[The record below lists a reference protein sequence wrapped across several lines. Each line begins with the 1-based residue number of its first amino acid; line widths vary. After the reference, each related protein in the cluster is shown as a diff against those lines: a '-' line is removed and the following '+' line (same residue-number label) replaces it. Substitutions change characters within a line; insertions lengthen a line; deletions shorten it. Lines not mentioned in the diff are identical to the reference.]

1 MEVGLEAV
9 AHEEVDGGDGGSSL
23 HRTLH
28 IHWQSLECIKFRE
41 LSAKVISLIAICEK
55 REILKTM
62 NHNFSN
68 QL

>member
-28 IHWQSLECIKFRE
+28 IHWQSLECKQ
-41 LSAKVISLIAICEK
+41 
-55 REILKTM
+55 ILM
-62 NHNFSN
+62 LGNSDF
-68 QL
+68 